1 MVKNK
6 QNLPIVDPR
15 PDTLL
20 LAEEWNGF
28 LNIISVKSILL
39 FEDAYII
46 LIFIRL
52 FNCSNDYSIMK
63 NYQ

>member
-28 LNIISVKSILL
+28 LNISSVKSILL
-39 FEDAYII
+39 
-46 LIFIRL
+46 IFICL

-63 NYQ
+63 NDQLIIR